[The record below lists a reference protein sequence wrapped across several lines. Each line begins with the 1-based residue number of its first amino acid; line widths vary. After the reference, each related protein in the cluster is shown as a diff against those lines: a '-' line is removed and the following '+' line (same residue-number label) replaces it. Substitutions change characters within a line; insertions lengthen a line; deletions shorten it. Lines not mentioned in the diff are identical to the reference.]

1 MTAPGSLGVRG
12 DRPLTGAIAVVT
24 GASRG
29 IGRAIALRLAE
40 AGADVALWA
49 RDDAALQRVAD
60 EVGALGVRAQATACD
75 VADPAAVRAA
85 AERVR
90 QDLGPVTI
98 VVNNAGAVLRKPTL
112 EISDDEWRQVQAVN
126 VDGTFYVTRAFLP
139 DLIRASGR
147 VINISS
153 IAGREGTALLAA
165 YCAAKHAVVGL
176 TRALAEE
183 LRAAKV
189 CVNAVC
195 PGSVDT
201 VMLREGMPGAS
212 PDMSPDDIART
223 VLFLAC
229 GAPQALTGACIDV
242 YG

>member
-1 MTAPGSLGVRG
+1 VT
-12 DRPLTGAIAVVT
+12 RPLAGGTAVVT

-49 RDDAALQRVAD
+49 RDAKALQEAASEVA
-60 EVGALGVRAQATACD
+60 AFGVRAQPITCD
-75 VADPAAVRAA
+75 VADSAQVRRAA
-85 AERVR
+85 EQVR
-90 QDLGPVTI
+90 QAMAPVTI
-98 VVNNAGAVLRKPTL
+98 LVNNAGAVLRKPT
-112 EISDDEWRQVQAVN
+112 EAIGDDEWRRVLAVN
-126 VDGTFYVTRAFLP
+126 LDGTFFVTRAFLP
-139 DLIRASGR
+139 DLTRSRGR
-147 VINISS
+147 VINIAS
-153 IAGREGTALLAA
+153 IAGRQGTPFLAA
-165 YCAAKHAVVGL
+165 YCAAKHGVVGL

-189 CVNAVC
+189 SVNAIC

-212 PDMSPDDIART
+212 PDMTPDDVART
-223 VLFLAC
+223 ALFLAHA
-229 GAPQALTGACIDV
+229 APTALTGACIDV

>member
-1 MTAPGSLGVRG
+1 MTQ
-12 DRPLTGAIAVVT
+12 PLAGTTAVVT

-49 RDDAALQRVAD
+49 RDAAALQRVVTD
-60 EVGALGVRAQATACD
+60 S
-75 VADPAAVRAA
+75 AAVDSTAEAARRALPPIT
-85 AERVR
+85 V
-90 QDLGPVTI
+90 

-112 EISDDEWRQVQAVN
+112 AISDSEWRRVIAVN
-126 VDGTFYVTRAFLP
+126 LDGTFHVTRAFLP
-139 DLIRASGR
+139 DLTRAGGR

-153 IAGREGTALLAA
+153 IAGREGTAMLAA
-165 YCAAKHAVVGL
+165 YCAAKHAVVGF

-183 LRAAKV
+183 LRTAKV
-189 CVNAVC
+189 SVNAIC

-223 VLFLAC
+223 ALFLAHT
-229 GAPQALTGACIDV
+229 APPALTGACIDIF
-242 YG
+242 G